1 MNPNF
6 SEAYYNRASSLYVL
20 GEYGEALLN
29 LEKAL
34 ELSPNDFQTLHNIG
48 ATLRKLGKLDE
59 AIKYFDMAL
68 DANPNDIKTY
78 RSKGKLLIE
87 IGKVTEA
94 KIIFDKIRVTNQGWG
109 ISIYNMSNY
118 SVYVLV
124 NTNGKRQSRIMN

>member
-1 MNPNF
+1 M
-6 SEAYYNRASSLYVL
+6 
-20 GEYGEALLN
+20 N

-94 KIIFDKIRVTNQGWG
+94 KIIFDKIRVTNQG
-109 ISIYNMSNY
+109 
-118 SVYVLV
+118 
-124 NTNGKRQSRIMN
+124 